1 MASSSNIGR
10 DERSKELYKA
20 LMNEDKERVLEL
32 CKQFEDGPFHVV
44 TIHADTVLHVA
55 TYSMQAD
62 LVLQLLEMVTNDQLD
77 KLTFQNKIGNTILHE
92 ASTSDSLVEA
102 AKKMLIKAPGLLY
115 KRNQYDVTP
124 LYRSVCYGK
133 IEMFKFLHDEIQTRK
148 DITGEDVEA
157 DSEDYYQQ
165 KNKTT
170 ILHTAVVIES
180 FDLAL
185 LIAKEYE
192 FLINRKDKDE
202 MTALQ
207 LLACNSSA
215 FESKGGGWAKH
226 LVCSVAGYWGVPLW
240 QEKWKQNQ
248 RYESALSLAKFLIK
262 KDTSWIA
269 TKAVEDWDQ
278 TKYHKYGGVDP
289 FSSSSSP
296 EQKIEKQAT
305 TPLFLATKF
314 GCVEIVKEILSEY
327 PWAVEYIDH
336 DGRTILH
343 RAIKYR
349 EMQILE
355 IVAQMGVPMRRLV
368 RKVDRYNNTI
378 LHMVGEKTDDPV
390 VPVVQSPAFQ
400 LQDNLLLFERVREIC
415 PSHLLNTINMN
426 KKTAQ
431 QLFDAENQD
440 LREKAKEWLKSTAE
454 NSSIVAILIATV
466 AFAAAYTIPGG
477 PNQSTGLPILLN
489 QPFFVVFT
497 MTDVLSLTFALTS
510 VIIFL
515 RILTSPFRL
524 NDFKQSLPQILML
537 GVTFLILS
545 VSMMMFAFAATVILM
560 IHTRGQW
567 TKIALYTA
575 SFLPVSIFALSYLP
589 LYLSLMKTFKYS
601 LKKVAMIFPHCTG
614 ASVLSCVK
622 SFLPKRSR
630 PNKIETPVSTCPPKS
645 QACPNL
651 VEMA

>member
-180 FDLAL
+180 F
-185 LIAKEYE
+185 
-192 FLINRKDKDE
+192 
-202 MTALQ
+202 
-207 LLACNSSA
+207 
-215 FESKGGGWAKH
+215 
-226 LVCSVAGYWGVPLW
+226 GYWGVPLW

>member
-1 MASSSNIGR
+1 MASTSNIEI
-10 DERSKELYKA
+10 DERNKELYKA
-20 LMNEDKERVLEL
+20 IMNEDTEGVLKL
-32 CKQFEDGPFHVV
+32 CQQFEDGPFHVV
-44 TIHADTVLHVA
+44 TIHDDTVLHVA
-55 TYSMQAD
+55 TYSRQAD
-62 LVLQLLEMVTNDQLD
+62 LVLQLLEMVTDDQLD

-92 ASTSDSLVEA
+92 ASTSDILVEA
-102 AKKMLIKAPGLLY
+102 ARKMLIKAPSLLY
-115 KRNQYDVTP
+115 QRNQYDVTP

-133 IEMFKFLHDEIQTRK
+133 IEMFKFLHKEIQRLK
-148 DITGEDVEA
+148 HEGDAEA
-157 DSEDYYQQ
+157 NSEDNYQQ

-192 FLINRKDKDE
+192 FLINKKDKDE

-207 LLACNSSA
+207 LLSCNSSA
-215 FESKGGGWAKH
+215 FESKGGGWANS
-226 LVCSVAGYWGVPLW
+226 LVCSSYWGVPLC

-248 RYESALSLAKFLIK
+248 RYESALKLAQFLIK

-269 TKAVEDWDQ
+269 TKAVEDRDQ
-278 TKYHKYGGVDP
+278 TRYHKYGRFD
-289 FSSSSSP
+289 SISSSSP

-314 GCVEIVKEILSEY
+314 GCVEIVKKILSEY

-343 RAIKYR
+343 IAIKYR

-355 IVAQMGVPMRRLV
+355 IVAQMGVPMRRLA

-415 PSHLLNTINMN
+415 PSHLLNTINMHR
-426 KKTAQ
+426 KTAQ
-431 QLFDAENQD
+431 QLFDAENQK
-440 LREKAKEWLKSTAE
+440 LHEKAIEWLKRTAE
-454 NSSIVAILIATV
+454 NSSLVAVLIATV

-477 PNQSTGLPILLN
+477 PNQSTGLPILLY

-575 SFLPVSIFALSYLP
+575 SCLPVSIFALSYLP

-614 ASVLSCVK
+614 AFVLSCVK
-622 SFLPKRSR
+622 SFLPKSSR
-630 PNKIETPVSTCPPKS
+630 PNQIESHVSTCPPKS

>member
-1 MASSSNIGR
+1 MASTSNIGI
-10 DERSKELYKA
+10 DELNKELFEA
-20 LMNEDKERVLEL
+20 LMNEDKEVVLKL
-32 CKQFEDGPFHVV
+32 CQQFEDGPFHVV
-44 TIHADTVLHVA
+44 TIHDDTVLHVA
-55 TYSMQAD
+55 TYSRQAD
-62 LVLQLLEMVTNDQLD
+62 LVLQLLEMVTDDQLD

-92 ASTSDSLVEA
+92 ASTSDILVEA
-102 AKKMLIKAPGLLY
+102 AKKMLIKAPNLLY

-124 LYRSVCYGK
+124 LYRSVCYCK
-133 IEMFKFLHDEIQTRK
+133 IEMFEFLHSEIQTLK
-148 DITGEDVEA
+148 HKGDAEA
-157 DSEDYYQQ
+157 NSEDNYQQ

-180 FDLAL
+180 F
-185 LIAKEYE
+185 
-192 FLINRKDKDE
+192 
-202 MTALQ
+202 
-207 LLACNSSA
+207 
-215 FESKGGGWAKH
+215 
-226 LVCSVAGYWGVPLW
+226 GYWGVPLW

-248 RYESALSLAKFLIK
+248 RYELALSLAKFLIK

-269 TKAVEDWDQ
+269 TKAVEDRDQ
-278 TKYHKYGGVDP
+278 TKYHKYGRFD
-289 FSSSSSP
+289 SMSSSSP

-336 DGRTILH
+336 DGRTNLH
-343 RAIKYR
+343 IAIKYR

-355 IVAQMGVPMRRLV
+355 IVAQMGVPMRRLA

-415 PSHLLNTINMN
+415 PSHLLNTINMD

-431 QLFDAENQD
+431 QLFDAENQE
-440 LREKAKEWLKSTAE
+440 LHVKAIEWLKRTAE
-454 NSSIVAILIATV
+454 NSSLVAILIATV

-497 MTDVLSLTFALTS
+497 MIDVLSLTFALTS

-545 VSMMMFAFAATVILM
+545 LSMMMFAFAATVIFM

-575 SFLPVSIFALSYLP
+575 SCLPVSILTLSYLH

-601 LKKVAMIFPHCTG
+601 LKKVAMIFPYCTG
-614 ASVLSCVK
+614 VSVLSCVK

-630 PNKIETPVSTCPPKS
+630 PNQIESPVSTCPPKS